1 MKRTLCGAMAC
12 AVMALWVFSAWCQDD
27 VMQLKSD
34 GTKPRERPA
43 VTFPH
48 EKHAGLME
56 CSRCHHDYDAYGVNR
71 GSEGRRCAECHGDG
85 SANPIPLQRAYH
97 EQCLSCHERL
107 NARQGRALPVLCGQ
121 CHVR

>member
-12 AVMALWVFSAWCQDD
+12 AVMALWVFSAWSQDD

-34 GTKPRERPA
+34 GTKPMERPA

-71 GSEGRRCAECHGDG
+71 GSEGRRCANVMET
-85 SANPIPLQRAYH
+85 ALPIPFR
-97 EQCLSCHERL
+97 SSGPTTS
-107 NARQGRALPVLCGQ
+107 NACRVTN
-121 CHVR
+121 V